1 MSARTLSL
9 VLGACLALSATPVA
23 AEDLFRLQTQFGDA
37 VYQLYCAACHGK
49 TGKGDGPV
57 APALSTPPADLTT
70 LAKRNGGIF
79 PTDRVTGA
87 IDGTREVFGHL
98 DLPIPPLG
106 HSFPI
111 ELKAKGTLLKQLIA
125 RRIAHIVSYLESLQE
140 D

>member
-9 VLGACLALSATPVA
+9 VLGACLALSATPA
-23 AEDLFRLQTQFGDA
+23 PAEDLFRLQTLFGDA

-49 TGKGDGPV
+49 TGKGDGPI
-57 APALSTPPADLTT
+57 APALSTPPADLTS
-70 LAKRNGGIF
+70 LARRNGGIF
-79 PTDRVTGA
+79 PIDRVTAA
-87 IDGTREVFGHL
+87 IDGRRKVFGHV

-106 HSFPI
+106 YSFPI

-140 D
+140 E